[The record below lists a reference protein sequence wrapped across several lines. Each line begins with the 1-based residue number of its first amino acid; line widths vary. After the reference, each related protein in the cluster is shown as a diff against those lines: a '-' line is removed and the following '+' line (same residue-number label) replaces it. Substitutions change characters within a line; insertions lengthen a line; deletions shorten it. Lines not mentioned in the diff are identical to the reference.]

1 MDTTEIVAQ
10 VSGAGTAVT
19 AVGFAVIGVVTG
31 IFAVRKILS
40 LIGR

>member
-1 MDTTEIVAQ
+1 MDTTEIVTQ

-19 AVGFAVIGVVTG
+19 AVGVAVVGVVAG
-31 IFAVRKILS
+31 IFAIRKVLS